1 MHVVLLSFVVDV
13 SGYLNCFSSTR
24 REKGCFLKEVDYID
38 LANVEKHANDPGKI
52 GCKGIL
58 YDATLPIPTDLLPW
72 LQELSTKVE
81 KSCKARNVHYT
92 CSRLYGQVISFS
104 ACLRAVKND
113 LDVNSS
119 GIKGQTMLHMA
130 FCQRNYLM
138 QMLLLGKG
146 ASLALTDSEGN
157 YPFVQCNSDGY
168 GTKQNV
174 NILEKYFVSLLRS
187 PYPTEKLCG
196 VRAARLCQKL
206 DEKDKLCFI
215 LCILDDSLYKHLRI
229 LNDSFRNGVK
239 IVIQRFDNTESKL
252 MGVYENSRTST
263 NAPENT
269 SAGVTLEE
277 YESLFSKHSN
287 LNMITRATLRSK
299 GFGNESHVISKES
312 CAVLYCHHKGYK
324 PYGER
329 EFPKAL
335 GKYKTDIREG
345 YFCFASNELKLG
357 EKIKRSGMNKTG
369 SLGGFVDLHEANT
382 EKGFITCAHVFHAS
396 SELKAQSFRRGN
408 TVYQV
413 TDIGESAIGKI
424 KEAVFTPD
432 RQSQVSVD
440 AALVEIHPGVRISG
454 TFPDIG
460 RHQLHF
466 SGIYTY

>member
-1 MHVVLLSFVVDV
+1 MPFIVDV

-24 REKGCFLKEVDYID
+24 REKDCFLKDVDYLD

-58 YDATLPIPTDLLPW
+58 YDATLPITTDILPW

-81 KSCKARNVHYT
+81 KSCKARNVHYR
-92 CSRLYGQVISFS
+92 CSRLYGQVISVS
-104 ACLRAVKND
+104 ACLRALKND
-113 LDVNSS
+113 LDVNDP
-119 GIKGQTMLHMA
+119 GTKGQTMLHMA

-146 ASLALTDSEGN
+146 GSLALTDSDGN

-168 GTKQNV
+168 GTKENV
-174 NILEKYFVSLLRS
+174 KILEKYFVSLLRS
-187 PYPTEKLCG
+187 SFPTEKLFD
-196 VRAARLCQKL
+196 VRAARLCQNI

-215 LCILDDSLYKHLRI
+215 LCILDETLYKHFRI
-229 LNDSFRNGVK
+229 LHDSFRNGVK
-239 IVIQRFDNTESKL
+239 IVIQKFDNTESKL
-252 MGVYENSRTST
+252 MGVYENSSTST
-263 NAPENT
+263 NSPENT
-269 SAGVTLEE
+269 SANISLEE
-277 YESLFSKHSN
+277 SESLFSKHSN

-299 GFGNESHVISKES
+299 GFGNESHAISKE
-312 CAVLYCHHKGYK
+312 CCVILYCYHKGYK
-324 PYGER
+324 PYGEK
-329 EFPKAL
+329 EFPNMI

-345 YFCFASNELKLG
+345 YFCFASNEMKLG

-396 SELKAQSFRRGN
+396 SELKVQSFRKGDV
-408 TVYQV
+408 VYQV
-413 TDIGESAIGKI
+413 TDIGECAIGKI

-440 AALVEIHPGVRISG
+440 AALVELNTGVRISG
-454 TFPDIG
+454 TFPDIQ

-466 SGIYTY
+466 SGKYTH